1 MSKAYIPKNTW
12 VVCTMQQNP
21 TPGKL
26 IATRFPGE
34 REHFSVLFK
43 GDIERVFLTVGDRN
57 TAEKFVCK
65 KPMNIWLAVGGLV
78 VGLLLASNPL
88 GWVVTGILCAVVLA
102 ASVTIAVVTH
112 DCSEP
117 LKLGKWV
124 DEKDTVY
131 FDKQKAILETSLL
144 TCDNGGVLKPIID
157 EATAISAAKAIAFEN
172 IKESVVTTAAAVVTG
187 FFMGKG
193 GGFFSA
199 LGGMFSKSGA
209 LLTLGGIATTYGL
222 TTWQSNAMR
231 GSENYADND
240 LYQRMNKA
248 EAKDWSSIETY
259 GKESWETVSNAAL
272 SGAPPNLADFVELY
286 KTGGIVID
294 DVALRQRVEQL
305 STLSRQQLLR
315 NSAAQSVW
323 NDIRTNPRYASVY
336 DAVRRPSTFN
346 QSRFTPTMR
355 NGAAS
360 TLNNNIR
367 NNTWSLSN
375 SNSLLQKG
383 TSSLLF
389 FAPLV
394 GGYFSENARR
404 KLAEIAVNDNS
415 KNVDV
420 RALS

>member
-1 MSKAYIPKNTW
+1 MSKAYIPQNTW

-26 IATRFPGE
+26 IATNFPGE
-34 REHFSVLFK
+34 REQFSVLFK
-43 GDIERVFLTVGDRN
+43 GDKELIFLTVGDRN
-57 TAEKFVCK
+57 TAKKFVCK
-65 KPMNIWLAVGGLV
+65 KPMNIFLAIGGLV
-78 VGLLLASNPL
+78 VGLILASNPI
-88 GWVVTGILCAVVLA
+88 GWVVLGVCAVVLV
-102 ASVTIAVVTH
+102 ASVTIAIVSH

-124 DEKDTVY
+124 DVKEDVF

-144 TCDNGGVLKPIID
+144 TCDKGGVLKPIID

-172 IKESVVTTAAAVVTG
+172 FKESVITTAAAVVTG

-209 LLTLGGIATTYGL
+209 LLTIGGIATTYGL
-222 TTWQSNAMR
+222 TTWQSNSMR
-231 GSENYADND
+231 GSEDYADND

-248 EAKDWSSIETY
+248 EAKDWSNIETY
-259 GKESWETVSNAAL
+259 GKESWETVSNSAL

-286 KTGGIVID
+286 KTGGVVIN
-294 DVALRQRVEQL
+294 DVALRQRVELL
-305 STLSRQQLLR
+305 STLTRQQLLR
-315 NSAAQSVW
+315 YPAAQSVW
-323 NDIRTNPRYASVY
+323 QDIRTNPRYANVY
-336 DAVRRPSTFN
+336 NSIRRPNINN
-346 QSRFTPTMR
+346 QSRFTPSMR
-355 NGAAS
+355 TGATS

-375 SNSLLQKG
+375 SSSLLQKG

-389 FAPLV
+389 FTPLV

-415 KNVDV
+415 KTVDV
-420 RALS
+420 RASL

>member
-1 MSKAYIPKNTW
+1 
-12 VVCTMQQNP
+12 
-21 TPGKL
+21 
-26 IATRFPGE
+26 
-34 REHFSVLFK
+34 
-43 GDIERVFLTVGDRN
+43 
-57 TAEKFVCK
+57 
-65 KPMNIWLAVGGLV
+65 
-78 VGLLLASNPL
+78 
-88 GWVVTGILCAVVLA
+88 
-102 ASVTIAVVTH
+102 
-112 DCSEP
+112 
-117 LKLGKWV
+117 
-124 DEKDTVY
+124 
-131 FDKQKAILETSLL
+131 
-144 TCDNGGVLKPIID
+144 
-157 EATAISAAKAIAFEN
+157 
-172 IKESVVTTAAAVVTG
+172 
-187 FFMGKG
+187 MGKG

-209 LLTLGGIATTYGL
+209 LLTLGGIATSYGL
-222 TTWQSNAMR
+222 TTWQSNSMR
-231 GSENYADND
+231 GSEEYADND

-248 EAKDWSSIETY
+248 EAKDWSNIETY
-259 GKESWETVSNAAL
+259 GKETGDTISNAAI

-323 NDIRTNPRYASVY
+323 NDIRTNPRYTSVY
-336 DAVRRPSTFN
+336 DAIRRPSTYN
-346 QSRFTPTMR
+346 QSRFTPSMR
-355 NGAAS
+355 TGATN

-367 NNTWSLSN
+367 SNTLSLSN

-404 KLAEIAVNDNS
+404 KLAEIAINDNS

>member
-1 MSKAYIPKNTW
+1 MSKAYIPQNTW

-26 IATRFPGE
+26 IATKFSGE
-34 REHFSVLFK
+34 RKQFSVLFK
-43 GDIERVFLTVGDRN
+43 GDKERIFLTVGDRN

-65 KPMNIWLAVGGLV
+65 KPMNMWLAIGGLV
-78 VGLLLASNPL
+78 VGLILASNPI
-88 GWVVTGILCAVVLA
+88 GWVVIGVCAAVLV

-124 DEKDTVY
+124 DVKDDVH
-131 FDKQKAILETSLL
+131 FDKQIAIIETSLL
-144 TCDNGGVLKPIID
+144 TCDKGGVLKPIID
-157 EATAISAAKAIAFEN
+157 EATAFSAARAIAFEN
-172 IKESVVTTAAAVVTG
+172 LKESVVTTVAAIVTG
-187 FFMGKG
+187 FLMGKG
-193 GGFFSA
+193 GGFIKSIS
-199 LGGMFSKSGA
+199 GVFSKSGA
-209 LLTLGGIATTYGL
+209 LLTIGGVATTYAL
-222 TTWQSNAMR
+222 TTWQSNTMR
-231 GSENYADND
+231 GSDDYADND

-286 KTGGIVID
+286 KTGGVVIS
-294 DVALRQRVEQL
+294 DVALKQRVEQL

-315 NSAAQSVW
+315 NPAAQSIW

-336 DAVRRPSTFN
+336 NSIRRPSINN
-346 QSRFTPTMR
+346 QARFTPSMR
-355 NGAAS
+355 NGATN

-367 NNTWSLSN
+367 NNTLSLSN

-389 FAPLV
+389 FVPLI

-404 KLAEIAVNDNS
+404 KLAEIATNDNS
-415 KNVDV
+415 KNIDV
-420 RALS
+420 RASL